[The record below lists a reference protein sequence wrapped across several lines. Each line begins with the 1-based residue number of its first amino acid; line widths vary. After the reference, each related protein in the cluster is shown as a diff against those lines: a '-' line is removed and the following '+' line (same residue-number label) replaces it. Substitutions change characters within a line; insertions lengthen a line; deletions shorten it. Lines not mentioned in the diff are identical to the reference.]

1 MIHSQV
7 RHWKTKRW
15 AALTEYVSPTA
26 SSTDVTFNNFMM
38 GLGKLVKKNTPL
50 KRFGFSPFSCWFS
63 SDLKMGVINK
73 KRLHRIYKSSGLPEL
88 ERLARSLPLDA
99 IIVWSHMK
107 NLRCTDVTPSMLKLG
122 EIKASNPFGYLQ
134 LVYSPFFQCLLWALR
149 KGTWP
154 SFLWFQHVI
163 TTHFVFFRRS
173 QKEVG
178 CFRHS

>member
-1 MIHSQV
+1 
-7 RHWKTKRW
+7 
-15 AALTEYVSPTA
+15 
-26 SSTDVTFNNFMM
+26 MM
-38 GLGKLVKKNTPL
+38 GLGKLIKKNTPL

-107 NLRCTDVTPSMLKLG
+107 NLRCTDVNPSMVKLKRLTLSD
-122 EIKASNPFGYLQ
+122 ICNLFARHFSN
-134 LVYSPFFQCLLWALR
+134 VYSGPLEREPDLPFFDFNMSLIL
-149 KGTWP
+149 
-154 SFLWFQHVI
+154 

-178 CFRHS
+178 CFGHSYGLWSR